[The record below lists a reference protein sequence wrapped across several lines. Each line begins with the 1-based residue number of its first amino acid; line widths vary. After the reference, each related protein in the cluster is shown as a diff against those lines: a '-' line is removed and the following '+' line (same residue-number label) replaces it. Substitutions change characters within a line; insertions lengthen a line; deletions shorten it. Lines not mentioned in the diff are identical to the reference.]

1 MFVWVNQGIAEP
13 YTPRI
18 RHDQIKKV
26 TPPLPGSPE
35 KPVEI
40 GEHDD
45 TVEIS
50 KGHSNEGKFVADYY
64 SKEEQSRNEERRQVF
79 IAKDIMSRNL
89 ITLNPKDKVS
99 EVEEIFNS
107 RRFRHLP
114 VLDSEKKLVG
124 MLSERDLLKFT
135 IENLRGLDVND
146 GRHTPIG
153 EIMKRKI
160 LTAFPDTPIREI
172 AKIMF
177 EERVGSV
184 PILQRETHVL
194 VGLVTRSDILRR
206 VMNNPPLD
214 LYS

>member
-13 YTPRI
+13 YIPRI

-26 TPPLPGSPE
+26 TPLFPGSPE
-35 KPVEI
+35 RPVEI
-40 GEHDD
+40 EEHND

-50 KGHSNEGKFVADYY
+50 KGHSGDGRFVAGYY
-64 SKEEQSRNEERRQVF
+64 SKEEQPRNDERKQVF
-79 IAKDIMSRNL
+79 LAKDIMSKNL
-89 ITLNPKDKVS
+89 ITLNSKDKVS

-114 VLDSEKKLVG
+114 VLDPEEKLVG
-124 MLSERDLLKFT
+124 ILSERDLLKFT
-135 IENLRGLDVND
+135 IESLRRQDVIDWKN
-146 GRHTPIG
+146 TPIG

-184 PILQRETHVL
+184 PILQRNTHVL

>member
-26 TPPLPGSPE
+26 TPLYPGAPE

-40 GEHDD
+40 GEKEDSI
-45 TVEIS
+45 EIS
-50 KGHSNEGKFVADYY
+50 GGGSGEGKFVADYY
-64 SKEEQSRNEERRQVF
+64 FKEEQSHKEERKQVF
-79 IAKDIMSRNL
+79 LARDIMSKNL
-89 ITLNPKDKVS
+89 TTLHPTEKVS
-99 EVEEIFNS
+99 EVEILFQT

-114 VLDSEKKLVG
+114 VINAEKKIVG
-124 MLSERDLLKFT
+124 MLSERDLLRHT
-135 IENLRGLDVND
+135 IEVLRNSNIELGHL
-146 GRHTPIG
+146 TEIQK
-153 EIMKRKI
+153 IMKTKI
-160 LTAFPDTPIREI
+160 LTAFPETPIREI

-184 PILQRETHVL
+184 PIVIKENQVL

-206 VMNNPPLD
+206 VMNNPPIELW
-214 LYS
+214 S